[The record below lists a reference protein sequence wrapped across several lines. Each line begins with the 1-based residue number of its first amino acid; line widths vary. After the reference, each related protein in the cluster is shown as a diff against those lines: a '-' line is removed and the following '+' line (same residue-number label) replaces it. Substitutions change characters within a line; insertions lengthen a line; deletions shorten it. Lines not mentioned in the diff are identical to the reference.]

1 LIAVIAFA
9 LAVDYLVYGLA
20 IPLTPFSPAGISQ
33 HQELVILAGV
43 CGLGALVSTPVFGYL
58 GDRFGCRRLI
68 LTGSLTL
75 GLATAM
81 LAWAPDF
88 SVMIAARV
96 LQGASAAA
104 TWTAGLALVAE
115 HYSGDRVR
123 MMGFALMGSTGGSV
137 IGPVLAGG
145 LYAIGGYRLPFYAV
159 IAVIAASLLAL
170 IAFVPADERNQ
181 APDATVFALL
191 SDRVVLTSAFAV
203 VLASGAWTVVETL
216 VPIHVAQGGADP
228 AGIGAMFTIT
238 TLIYGLSAPLV
249 MWIVGRIGIRRTA
262 LLGAGVMALTV
273 PMIGI
278 STNLFAVAAATAAVQ
293 VAYALLLNPQS
304 AAMGDA
310 IENRGLRSYCA
321 VYSVYNVAYTV
332 GTIGMSI
339 LALAILPHFRLEVVL
354 LCVGGVLLLS
364 IPVLLAVRAPAK
376 PSHQGE
382 RPRSATPT

>member
-58 GDRFGCRRLI
+58 GDRFGSRRLI

-75 GLATAM
+75 ILATAL

-88 SVMIAARV
+88 SVMIAARA

-159 IAVIAASLLAL
+159 IAVVAVSLLAL
-170 IAFVPADERNQ
+170 IAFVPPDERNQ

-249 MWIVGRIGIRRTA
+249 MWIVGRIGITRTA
-262 LLGAGVMALTV
+262 LLGAVVMALTV

-278 STNLFAVAAATAAVQ
+278 STNLFAVAAATAAAQ

-332 GTIGMSI
+332 GTVGMSI

-354 LCVGGVLLLS
+354 LCLGGVLLLS
-364 IPVLLAVRAPAK
+364 IPALLAVRAPA
-376 PSHQGE
+376 
-382 RPRSATPT
+382 TPTCL